1 MKKAFNIFQNIEILI
16 AIVVLLLLIATKI
29 VGYEPFVVETGSMEP
44 NLPTKAVAYVQSE
57 DAENIKTNDIIAF
70 HIDEKIVTHRVIKI
84 NDSEEYFVT
93 KGDANNSIDPVPVKY
108 ENCIGVIKFHIPYL
122 GSFIKFV
129 QTLKGKIILGGI
141 IVINIILS
149 VIISFTYKKQTNKN
163 IENQK
168 WKENDYYEKD

>member
-16 AIVVLLLLIATKI
+16 AIVVLLLLFATKI

-44 NLPTKAVAYVQSE
+44 NLPTKAVAYVAYVQSE

-70 HIDEKIVTHRVIKI
+70 HIDEKIVTHRVIKT
-84 NDSEEYFVT
+84 NENEEYFVT

-122 GSFIKFV
+122 GHFIKFV

-149 VIISFTYKKQTNKN
+149 VIISFTNKN
-163 IENQK
+163 KQK
-168 WKENDYYEKD
+168 Y